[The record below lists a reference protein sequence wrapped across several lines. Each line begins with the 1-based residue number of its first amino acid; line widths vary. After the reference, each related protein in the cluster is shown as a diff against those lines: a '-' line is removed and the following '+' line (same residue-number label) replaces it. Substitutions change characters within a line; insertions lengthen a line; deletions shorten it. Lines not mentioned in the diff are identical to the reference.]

1 MFENCPKCLNFYAKK
16 KTTIFYPKSSF
27 PKINDLFKIHIFP
40 KIHDFFIKI
49 HEIFFS
55 KFTIFLC
62 SKSRFFFFVQ
72 NSRFFQNYLIISL
85 QFEGHQ
91 EKITTR
97 KKETIIIII
106 GMSFYLQYVFFFHLI
121 VIISLAYV
129 IYLFML
135 LQFGVAFK
143 ILFP

>member
-1 MFENCPKCLNFYAKK
+1 MRLKVIFKHCEVARVFLEE
-16 KTTIFYPKSSF
+16 TIIP
-27 PKINDLFKIHIFP
+27 LF
-40 KIHDFFIKI
+40 D
-49 HEIFFS
+49 
-55 KFTIFLC
+55 
-62 SKSRFFFFVQ
+62 SRRV
-72 NSRFFQNYLIISL
+72 LSL

-129 IYLFML
+129 IYLLML